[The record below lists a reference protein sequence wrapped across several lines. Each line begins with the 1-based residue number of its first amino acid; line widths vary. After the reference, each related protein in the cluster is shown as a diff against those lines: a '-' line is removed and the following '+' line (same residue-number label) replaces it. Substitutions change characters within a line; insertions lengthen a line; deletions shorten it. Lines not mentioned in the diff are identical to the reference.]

1 MQGKSVQEI
10 TEELEHGIKEL
21 FESDKYRVYLSTM
34 AKFHNYSFTNTLLI
48 AMQKPDASY
57 VAGFQSWKNN
67 FERHVMKGEK
77 GIKILA
83 PTPYKRKVFE
93 EKTDDQ
99 GNLILDNKGKP
110 VMEEVEKVIPA
121 FKVVN
126 VFDISQ
132 TEGKELPQIVNQLAG
147 NVRDFDDFMKALES
161 IAPVPIEYADIEGSA
176 NGFFSPANHFIAIQK
191 GMSEMQTM
199 KTCVHEVA
207 HSILHSAENKDAEDK
222 NQFTKEVEAESVAYT
237 VCQYFGID
245 TSDYSFGYIAGWSSG
260 KEFPE
265 LKESLETI
273 RKTASEM
280 IGSIEEAVKDIQLE
294 RTETE
299 RDKEMSEEKGR
310 ATITVEWSEHVGF
323 KDGKTYSVLEFDT
336 LMKKYDKEWCE
347 GQKRELEQ
355 YGSFEAAVES
365 GKAIYQGYSKVKYT
379 INMPEGSI
387 PSSVSERQ
395 DIGDGYGGVIDYFK
409 TFPEYMFGNVVNALE
424 MAKEIETQKQERE
437 EIYMNR
443 VETEVNT
450 NTELSL
456 MQQAEKV
463 IDQLEADKTIFS
475 KDERNLIVNYAY
487 KIGDINKT
495 KELAHNLASLKENSP
510 DLAHQAI
517 TNAQAEI
524 DVIDTLSDGREIQK
538 QKMHEGPARSEKI
551 CKDKPKQSVLQK
563 LYENKIKVDSQP
575 AIEVSEKGEMIR

>member
-1 MQGKSVQEI
+1 MLGNNVQEI
-10 TEELEHGIKEL
+10 TEELENGIKEL
-21 FESDKYRVYLSTM
+21 FESDKYRAYLSTM
-34 AKFHNYSFTNTLLI
+34 AKFHNYSFNNTLLI
-48 AMQKPDASY
+48 ARQKPDASY

-83 PTPYKRKVFE
+83 PTPFKRKVLE

-99 GNLILDNKGKP
+99 GKLVLDNMGKP

-126 VFDISQ
+126 VFDVSQ
-132 TEGKELPQIVNQLAG
+132 TEGKDLPQLVSELKGQ
-147 NVRDFDDFMKALES
+147 VKDYEDFMLALDYVS
-161 IAPVPIEYADIEGSA
+161 PVTIRYEKIDGAAKGY
-176 NGFFSPANHFIAIQK
+176 FSPAYHYIVIK
-191 GMSEMQTM
+191 DDMSEMQTM
-199 KTCVHEVA
+199 KTGIHEIA
-207 HSILHSAENKDAEDK
+207 HSLLHATENKTALDK
-222 NQFTKEVEAESVAYT
+222 DRSTKEVEAESVAYT

-260 KEFPE
+260 KEIPE
-265 LKESLETI
+265 LKTSLETI

-280 IGSIEEAVKDIQLE
+280 INSIEEAVREIQLE
-294 RTETE
+294 RTESE
-299 RDKEMSEEKGR
+299 RNKEMSEEKGL
-310 ATITVEWSEHVGF
+310 ATITVEWSEHAGF
-323 KDGKTYSVLEFDT
+323 EAGKTYSVLEFDT
-336 LMKKYDKEWCE
+336 LMKKYDKEWRE

-355 YGSFEAAVES
+355 YGSFEAAIES
-365 GKAIYQGYSKVKYT
+365 GKAIYQGYSKVKFT

-387 PSSVSERQ
+387 PSSITERQ
-395 DIGDGYGGVIDYFK
+395 DIGDGYGGVVDYFK
-409 TFPEYMFGNVVNALE
+409 TFPEYKFGNVVKALE
-424 MAKEIETQKQERE
+424 MAKEMKIQKQERE

-443 VETEVNT
+443 AETEVNT

-463 IDQLEADKTIFS
+463 IDQLESDRTIFS

-487 KIGDINKT
+487 KIGDIDKT

-510 DLAHQAI
+510 DLAYQAI
-517 TNAQAEI
+517 TNAKAEI
-524 DVIDTLSDGREIQK
+524 DVIDTLSDEREIQK
-538 QKMHEGPARSEKI
+538 RKMHEGPARSEKI

-563 LYENKIKVDSQP
+563 LYENKSKVDSQP
-575 AIEVSEKGEMIR
+575 AIEVPEKGEMIR